1 VTVADTVPARMTEP
15 ASGSLLT
22 RDDAAEYL
30 AISKRTLDRLVQSG
44 SIPAY
49 RIGGHRRFRRED
61 IDSFVASR
69 RE

>member
-1 VTVADTVPARMTEP
+1 MTFSDTLQHGTDSETR
-15 ASGSLLT
+15 SLLT

-44 SIPAY
+44 DIPAY
-49 RIGGHRRFRRED
+49 RISGHRRFRRAD